1 MPLRLFST
9 EKGQTEDFESN
20 CPGEVRMYICG
31 PTVYNVIHIGHARS
45 YITFDILRR
54 WLEFSGYE
62 VTHVQNFSDVEESI
76 TKRAEK
82 LGLSP
87 VETAEKYIEEFFV
100 DADQLHLKRAHEYPT
115 YSESVPRVVE
125 VVQDLIDSGV
135 AYESKGD
142 VYFRSNGGKKFGRLS
157 HMDPEQT
164 IADGFELTEG
174 RESPFDFVL
183 WRKRVEGQPFWES
196 PWGKGRPGWHV
207 GCYVMS
213 SSSLGDCFDI
223 HGGGLD
229 LIFPHHESILLVS
242 EAHTRMPVCNHFI
255 HNSFVTLG
263 KKKMSKSTGNFVT
276 VRELSDKYG
285 GKGIR
290 FYVLKHHYRA
300 ILDFDE
306 SDVEKAAE
314 EVNELGKKVRF
325 LKELG
330 GESRAP
336 SADVSQR
343 LEEARYKLNEAMDDD
358 LHADGALSSLMVL
371 VEWAY
376 EQRDRLSTEDAEH
389 VLEVVSEYDEVL
401 GIF

>member
-1 MPLRLFST
+1 M
-9 EKGQTEDFESN
+9 GQTEDFESN

-87 VETAEKYIEEFFV
+87 AETAEKYIEEFFV

-157 HMDPEQT
+157 HVDPEQT

-183 WRKRVEGQPFWES
+183 WRKRTEGQPCWES

-276 VRELSDKYG
+276 VRELSDEYG
-285 GKGIR
+285 GKAIR

-306 SDVEKAAE
+306 SDVENAAE
-314 EVNELGKKVRF
+314 EI
-325 LKELG
+325 KELERKIQLLREHG
-330 GESRAP
+330 GESGSS
-336 SADVSQR
+336 SADVSQKI
-343 LEEARYKLNEAMDDD
+343 EEARSKLNEAMDDD
-358 LHADGALSSLMVL
+358 LRADGALSSLMEF
-371 VEWAY
+371 VEYAY
-376 EQRDRLSTEDAEH
+376 ERRDRLSTEDAEH